1 MSSITTPAP
10 ASRATP
16 DSESDNHPDAAIR
29 IRSVEQRT
37 QPGARAKIKRGLIWF
52 AALLGVIAI
61 VVTIAPFFGWTLVRL
76 ATGSMAPTFPTD
88 SLLVTHSVPA
98 SGVKA
103 GDIVMVQRVGELPI
117 THRVIAAAAAPLGE
131 TRLILKGDDNRTADA
146 RAYLV
151 RSVGL
156 VEAGVPWGGAIFAA
170 LRSTVGM
177 AALTVFATL
186 VVLWAWWPA
195 SIGPRDERSDERV
208 RAEGA

>member
-1 MSSITTPAP
+1 
-10 ASRATP
+10 
-16 DSESDNHPDAAIR
+16 
-29 IRSVEQRT
+29 
-37 QPGARAKIKRGLIWF
+37 
-52 AALLGVIAI
+52 
-61 VVTIAPFFGWTLVRL
+61 
-76 ATGSMAPTFPTD
+76 
-88 SLLVTHSVPA
+88 
-98 SGVKA
+98 
-103 GDIVMVQRVGELPI
+103 
-117 THRVIAAAAAPLGE
+117 
-131 TRLILKGDDNRTADA
+131 
-146 RAYLV
+146 V